1 MTTHLSRTRNQNP
14 DLDLSIHRVIRAP
27 KQALGMPGRHL
38 IDLPSGGF
46 RRP

>member
-27 KQALGMPGRHL
+27 KQALWDAWTTPDRL
-38 IDLPSGGF
+38 AQ
-46 RRP
+46 